1 MDIDA
6 NENYAIEH
14 RSGKDKKGREAE
26 GQVGGNLQAN
36 KLFDRCQAC
45 MGKRNINF
53 AWTAGWANANITGTN
68 TKDFLIGP
76 IGYFHCSSLF

>member
-6 NENYAIEH
+6 NEDYAIEH

-53 AWTAGWANANITGTN
+53 AWTAG
-68 TKDFLIGP
+68 
-76 IGYFHCSSLF
+76 